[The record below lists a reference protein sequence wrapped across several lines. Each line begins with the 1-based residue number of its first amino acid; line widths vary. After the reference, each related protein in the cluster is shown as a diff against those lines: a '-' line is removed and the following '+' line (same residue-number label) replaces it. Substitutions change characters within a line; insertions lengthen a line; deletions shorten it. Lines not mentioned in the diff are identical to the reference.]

1 MCCNIWDAG
10 QIVLQY
16 FATATGGVHVPADPL
31 QRVHGQVL
39 PLRLLPLA
47 PVVLLLLLLLP
58 LLLDV
63 GGLPRLAGVDA
74 RRGPLGLLLPPPV
87 VPGRLVRLVL
97 LDLFVLLILGLI
109 GVVVLGLLAAPRL
122 AAAP

>member
-63 GGLPRLAGVDA
+63 PRLAGVDV

-97 LDLFVLLILGLI
+97 LDLFVLLVLL
-109 GVVVLGLLAAPRL
+109 VLGPPPPSSLRRRSAPDFIFE
-122 AAAP
+122 